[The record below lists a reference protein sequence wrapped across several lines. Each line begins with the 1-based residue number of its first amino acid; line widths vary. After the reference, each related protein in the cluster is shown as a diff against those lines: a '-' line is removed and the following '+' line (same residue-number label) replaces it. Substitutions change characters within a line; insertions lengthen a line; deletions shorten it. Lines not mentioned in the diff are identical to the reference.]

1 MSEKPDRTNHID
13 PMEPIVESTPPLKP
27 VRKAPLG
34 NAAPV
39 RVQPS
44 ATPSTRSRDA

>member
-27 VRKAPLG
+27 VRKPASEDT
-34 NAAPV
+34 APV

-44 ATPSTRSRDA
+44 AALPTRSRDA